1 MKGLTEKQ
9 VKVLE
14 FITSAIRDK
23 GYPPT
28 IREIGDEFE
37 ITAKGAY
44 DHMKAIEK
52 KGYIRMNKNQSRAIE
67 LLRSNA
73 SDSLPVRAKSI
84 PILGK
89 VAAGLPIL
97 AEENVEDYLPVPEEL
112 ADKPGCYALR
122 VKGDSMIEAGIH
134 DGDLAIIQKKETAR
148 NGETIVALLED
159 EATLKVYYKESD
171 HIRLEP
177 RNPRMKPIK
186 TKKAQILGKLVGIFR
201 IY

>member
-1 MKGLTEKQ
+1 MKGLTDKQ
-9 VKVLE
+9 IKVLDY
-14 FITSAIRDK
+14 ITSAIRDK